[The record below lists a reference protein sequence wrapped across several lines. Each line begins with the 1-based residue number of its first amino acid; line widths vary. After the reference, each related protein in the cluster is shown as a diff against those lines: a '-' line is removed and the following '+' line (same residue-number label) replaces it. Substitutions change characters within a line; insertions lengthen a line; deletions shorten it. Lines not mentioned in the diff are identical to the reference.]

1 MSAQS
6 HSYSSPGRGTVK
18 TRLGRWA
25 PGRRNRRPRTI
36 RTLAIGGAV
45 LAGLAVGGG
54 TLRATSADAATLS
67 ADTTCGIASY
77 WVPSGAFV
85 LLTEPGSGVQ
95 YMVLA
100 AAGTNSSGP
109 VGYVVSAYDVPGQVW
124 EASTSSWLS
133 TSSLTMINDFGVFM
147 DYNSQLDQ
155 YLPVL
160 TLDTCT
166 WTGELM
172 SESYTT
178 PYIGTSETAS
188 GTDLAGFWAGEN
200 QAESI
205 DDSAT
210 SDDTGDD
217 DFSMPI
223 SEGDQYS
230 DVGGGD
236 DSGD

>member
-1 MSAQS
+1 MRTLS
-6 HSYSSPGRGTVK
+6 
-18 TRLGRWA
+18 
-25 PGRRNRRPRTI
+25 PGRRNRRLRSI
-36 RTLAIGGAV
+36 RTLAIGSVV
-45 LAGLAVGGG
+45 LAGLAAGGSAVK
-54 TLRATSADAATLS
+54 ATSADAATLS
-67 ADTTCGIASY
+67 ADTTCGTASY

-85 LLTEPGSGVQ
+85 LLTEPSSGVR

-100 AAGTNSSGP
+100 TAGVNSSGP
-109 VGYVVSAYDVPGQVW
+109 VGYVVSAYDTPGQVW
-124 EASTSSWLS
+124 ETSTSSWLS
-133 TSSLTMINDFGVFM
+133 TSSLTVINGFGVFM
-147 DYNSQLDQ
+147 GYDSQLAR

-166 WTGELM
+166 WTAELM

-178 PYIGTSETAS
+178 PYIGSSGTAS
-188 GTDLAGFWAGEN
+188 GTDMAGFFAGEN

-223 SEGDQYS
+223 SEGDDYS
-230 DVGGGD
+230 DAGAGD
-236 DSGD
+236 DSSGD

>member
-1 MSAQS
+1 MRTLS
-6 HSYSSPGRGTVK
+6 
-18 TRLGRWA
+18 
-25 PGRRNRRPRTI
+25 PGRRNRRPRSI
-36 RTLAIGGAV
+36 RTLAIGSAV
-45 LAGLAVGGG
+45 LAGLAVGGNAVK
-54 TLRATSADAATLS
+54 ATSADAATLS
-67 ADTTCGIASY
+67 ADNTCGIASY

-85 LLTEPGSGVQ
+85 LLTEPSSGVQ

-100 AAGTNSSGP
+100 TAGVNSSGP
-109 VGYVVSAYDVPGQVW
+109 VGYVVSAYDTSGQVW
-124 EASTSSWLS
+124 ETSTSSWLS

-147 DYNSQLDQ
+147 AYDSQLDR
-155 YLPVL
+155 YLPAL

-166 WTGELM
+166 WTAELM

-178 PYIGTSETAS
+178 PYIGTSETTS
-188 GTDLAGFWAGEN
+188 GTNMAGFFAGEN

-223 SEGDQYS
+223 SEGNDYS
-230 DVGGGD
+230 DAGGGD
-236 DSGD
+236 DDSGD